1 MRRTELVL
9 RSEDLHRKIYNKKQH
24 FFLSSILSFL
34 SSFNKLD
41 VSFLMRIL
49 CMIKFILIKNRLPKE
64 LENKPKPEQAPMG
77 VGLSE
82 HFQITWRVAT
92 ITLLS
97 IVVFGG
103 GGWLLDKWIRTFPLF
118 MIIGMVISYPVAQIL
133 IYIVFKRRHNL

>member
-1 MRRTELVL
+1 
-9 RSEDLHRKIYNKKQH
+9 
-24 FFLSSILSFL
+24 
-34 SSFNKLD
+34 
-41 VSFLMRIL
+41 
-49 CMIKFILIKNRLPKE
+49 MIKFILIKNRLPKIID
-64 LENKPKPEQAPMG
+64 NKPKTNQPPMG
-77 VGLSE
+77 VGLSD

-103 GGWLLDKWIRTFPLF
+103 GGWMLDKLFNIFPVL